1 MDSEHEEIEVTM
13 NPTCRHDPGIAG
25 RARTAVLCA
34 ALVLGGA
41 GAAAAQPAAM
51 QPAAMQRVELTWKL
65 EAGTQLVYRDS
76 QQVETELPQG
86 MGTST
91 MRWDSTQHWNVL
103 EVDGDGNATVR
114 LTPGQV
120 QMNLDSPM
128 GATGVD
134 SAEAFRGGSE
144 AFLDAVADIS
154 YTVVLDPRGV
164 VVQMS
169 GLEEMREALRE
180 QARDLSS
187 PVLAMLDGSLSDEA
201 LRGQWAQGSL
211 ALPTGPVGVGSTW
224 DSTSTS
230 PVPGF
235 GSMTVATS
243 YRVESIDGDVVVI
256 VSSGTLSLPDGAADV
271 LSSVP
276 VQLGDMTMDGISR
289 FDAGK
294 GVLLATESTMRTE
307 MSIAIAGQ
315 EIVTETVMT
324 TTLELIE
331 GGD

>member
-1 MDSEHEEIEVTM
+1 ME
-13 NPTCRHDPGIAG
+13 NPSRRRNPQLAS
-25 RARTAVLCA
+25 RVRTAVLCA
-34 ALVLGGA
+34 ALTLA
-41 GAAAAQPAAM
+41 GLIVPAAM
-51 QPAAMQRVELTWKL
+51 SAAMQRVELMWKL
-65 EAGTQLVYRDS
+65 EPGTDLVYRDS

-91 MRWDSTQHWNVL
+91 MRWDSTQHWSVL

-120 QMNLDSPM
+120 QMNLDGPM

-134 SAEAFRGGSE
+134 SAEAFQGGSE

-154 YTVVLDPRGV
+154 YTVVLDRRGV
-164 VVQMS
+164 VIEMS

-187 PVLAMLDGSLSDEA
+187 PILAMLDGALSDEA
-201 LRGQWAQGSL
+201 LRSQWAQGSL
-211 ALPTGPVGVGSTW
+211 ALPAGPVGVGSTW
-224 DSTSTS
+224 DSTATS

-243 YRVESIDGDVVVI
+243 YRVESIEGDLVVI
-256 VSSGTLSLPDGAADV
+256 GSSGTLSLPDGAADP

-276 VQLGDMTMDGISR
+276 VQFGDITIIGTSR
-289 FDAGK
+289 FDVGK
-294 GVLLATESTMRTE
+294 GLLLGTESTMRLE
-307 MSIAIAGQ
+307 MTMAIVGQ
-315 EIVTETVMT
+315 ETVTETVMT

-331 GGD
+331 DGD

>member
-1 MDSEHEEIEVTM
+1 MDSEHEEIEVAM
-13 NPTCRHDPGIAG
+13 KRIRRHNRGIAE

-51 QPAAMQRVELTWKL
+51 QRVELTWKL
-65 EAGTQLVYRDS
+65 EAGTELAYRDS

-86 MGTST
+86 MGTSI
-91 MRWDSTQHWNVL
+91 MRWDSTQHWSVL

-120 QMNLDSPM
+120 RMSLDGPM

-134 SAEAFRGGSE
+134 SAEAFQGGSE
-144 AFLDAVADIS
+144 AFLDAVAGIG

-164 VVQMS
+164 VVGMS
-169 GLEEMREALRE
+169 GFEEAREALRE
-180 QARDLSS
+180 QARDLSG
-187 PVLAMLDGSLSDEA
+187 PILAMLDGSLSDEA

-235 GSMTVATS
+235 GSMTVAT
-243 YRVESIDGDVVVI
+243 YRVESIDGDLVVI
-256 VSSGTLSLPDGAADV
+256 GSSGTLSLPDGAADV

-276 VQLGDMTMDGISR
+276 VQFGDMTMVGISR

-294 GVLLATESTMRTE
+294 GVLLGTESTMRVE

-315 EIVTETVMT
+315 EMVTETVMT

>member
-13 NPTCRHDPGIAG
+13 NPFCRHDPEIAG

-41 GAAAAQPAAM
+41 GAAAAQA
-51 QPAAMQRVELTWKL
+51 AAMQRVELTWKL
-65 EAGTQLVYRDS
+65 EAGTELVYRDS

-91 MRWDSTQHWNVL
+91 MRWDSTQHWKVL

-134 SAEAFRGGSE
+134 SAEAFQGGSE

-164 VVQMS
+164 VVEMS

-201 LRGQWAQGSL
+201 LRSQWAQGSL

-243 YRVESIDGDVVVI
+243 YRVESIDGDLVVI
-256 VSSGTLSLPDGAADV
+256 GSSGTQSLPDGAADL

-276 VQLGDMTMDGISR
+276 VQFGDMTIMGTSR
-289 FDAGK
+289 FDVGK
-294 GVLLATESTMRTE
+294 GLLLGTESTMRVE